1 MRNVIR
7 SRLSLAAGLVALG
20 AAAGCSSLNEM
31 TEGDKIDY
39 RTNAKTTST
48 LAVPPDLTQ
57 LSRDARYQSP
67 SGGSVSAT
75 AYQAAAATP
84 ASAAAPTI
92 APGATDDMRIVRA
105 GSQRWLATKLTPE
118 QLWPQL
124 RMFWQENGFKLVVD
138 EPTSGLME
146 TEWAENRAKL
156 PQDIIRNT
164 IGKVLDSVYSTGE
177 RDKFRTRVERTA
189 EGSEIY
195 ISHRGMEEVMIGA
208 LKDQTKWQPRPPDP
222 QLEATFLARVMT
234 KLSAKDE
241 AQQAG
246 ARPAAGA
253 SGAPPVVVETPARA
267 RALAGTAAASLQ
279 LDEGFERAWRRVG
292 LALDRGGFTVEDRDR
307 SNGLYYVRY
316 IDPSKP
322 PEDQPGFFRKLFGG
336 GKAAQP
342 PARYRIAVKAGSADS
357 TTVSVLD
364 PQGAP
369 ENGEVGKRI
378 VALLIDELR

>member
-1 MRNVIR
+1 MCNVNR
-7 SRLSLAAGLVALG
+7 SRLSLAAGLVALS
-20 AAAGCSSLNEM
+20 AVAGCSSINEM

-67 SGGSVSAT
+67 AGGSVSAT

-84 ASAAAPTI
+84 AAAAPTI
-92 APGATDDMRIVRA
+92 APGAADDMRIVRA

-138 EPTSGLME
+138 EPASGLLE

-177 RDKFRTRVERTA
+177 RDKFRTRIERTA

-234 KLSAKDE
+234 KLSTKDE

-246 ARPAAGA
+246 TRPAAGA
-253 SGAPPVVVETPARA
+253 SGAPATVVETPARA

-279 LDEGFERAWRRVG
+279 MDEGFERAWRRIG

-322 PEDQPGFFRKLFGG
+322 PEDEPGFFRKLFGG
-336 GKAAQP
+336 SKAAQP
-342 PARYRIAVKAGSADS
+342 PARYRIAVKAGSDAS

-369 ENGEVGKRI
+369 ENGDVGKRI
-378 VALLIDELR
+378 VALLVNELR

>member
-1 MRNVIR
+1 MCNVNR
-7 SRLSLAAGLVALG
+7 SRLSLTAGLVALS
-20 AAAGCSSLNEM
+20 AVAGCSSINEM

-67 SGGSVSAT
+67 AGGSVSAT

-84 ASAAAPTI
+84 AAAAPTI
-92 APGATDDMRIVRA
+92 APGAADDMRIVRA

-138 EPTSGLME
+138 EPASGLLE

-234 KLSAKDE
+234 KLSTKDE

-246 ARPAAGA
+246 TRPAAGA
-253 SGAPPVVVETPARA
+253 SGAPATVVETPARA

-279 LDEGFERAWRRVG
+279 MDEGFERAWRRIG

-322 PEDQPGFFRKLFGG
+322 PEDEPGFFRKLFGG
-336 GKAAQP
+336 SKAAQP

-369 ENGEVGKRI
+369 ENGDVGKRI
-378 VALLIDELR
+378 VALLVNELR

>member
-1 MRNVIR
+1 MCNVNR
-7 SRLSLAAGLVALG
+7 SRLSLAAGLVALS
-20 AAAGCSSLNEM
+20 AVAGCSSINEM

-67 SGGSVSAT
+67 AGGSVSAT

-84 ASAAAPTI
+84 AAAAPTI
-92 APGATDDMRIVRA
+92 APGAADDMRIVRA

-138 EPTSGLME
+138 EPASGLLE

-234 KLSAKDE
+234 KLSTKDE

-246 ARPAAGA
+246 TRPAAGA
-253 SGAPPVVVETPARA
+253 SGAPATVVETPARA

-279 LDEGFERAWRRVG
+279 MDEGFERAWRRIG

-322 PEDQPGFFRKLFGG
+322 PEDEPGFFRKLFGG
-336 GKAAQP
+336 SKAAQP
-342 PARYRIAVKAGSADS
+342 PARYRIAVKAGSDAS

-369 ENGEVGKRI
+369 ENGDVGKRI
-378 VALLIDELR
+378 VALLVNELR

>member
-138 EPTSGLME
+138 EPASGLLE